1 MSSQHENQIR
11 SFKAVSTKRMGN
23 DKYQISEHG
32 LLKNNRYTIK
42 HQQSPED
49 AAKKVFKRICRLQTK
64 NNACKASFA
73 LMETTRGSGKRL
85 FFYAGERVYIPKDKQ
100 KKPVTFKDGRVVTF
114 EYDHKVHAVSNK
126 KLGHS
131 NPLSGWKSK
140 GLVMSK

>member
-1 MSSQHENQIR
+1 MSLKTANVR
-11 SFKAVSTKRMGN
+11 SFKAVDTKRLGN
-23 DKYQISEHG
+23 DKYEVSKHK

-49 AAKKVFKRICRLQTK
+49 AAKKVFKRICHLQPK

-73 LMETTRGSGKRL
+73 MLETTRGSGKRL

-114 EYDHKVHAVSNK
+114 EFDHKVHAIPNK
-126 KLGHS
+126 KLSHS
-131 NPLSGWKSK
+131 NPLSAWKNN
-140 GLVMSK
+140 L

>member
-1 MSSQHENQIR
+1 MSSQPEDQIR

-49 AAKKVFKRICRLQTK
+49 AAKKVFKRICRLQPK
-64 NNACKASFA
+64 NSACKASFA

-85 FFYAGERVYIPKDKQ
+85 FFYTGGRVYIPKDKQ

-114 EYDHKVHAVSNK
+114 EYDHKIHAVNNK

-140 GLVMSK
+140 GSVMSE